1 VDQEASG
8 ANGRAAVE
16 LGAVPETLL
25 WTLYHRAAEARR
37 PDAVIHD
44 PWAVE
49 LVDALDVPFEQRF
62 GRAPEAIA
70 QWQALRALC
79 FDRVIARFLA
89 RNPGASVVALGEGL
103 ETQFWRVDDDRV
115 RWLGVDLPETVELR
129 RRVLPPA
136 PRQRLL
142 ACSATDERWL
152 DEVDTARPVL
162 VTAQGLLMYLSPDE
176 VHRLIAACASRI
188 PAGLLLFDAC
198 SRRLAE
204 RSRARRLGAEGGYRP
219 PPWTW
224 GIDAAERRRIRAT
237 PGITSLHTL
246 RLPRGRGPLL
256 RWLLPA
262 AAVVPLLR
270 RALLSVE
277 LARIGPPAQ
286 KTG

>member
-1 VDQEASG
+1 MDQEGPG
-8 ANGRAAVE
+8 ANGRAAAE

-25 WTLYHRAAEARR
+25 WTLHHRAAEARR

-49 LVDALDVPFEQRF
+49 LADALDVPFERRF
-62 GRAPEAIA
+62 GPAPEALA

-79 FDRVIARFLA
+79 FDRAIATFLV

-103 ETQFWRVDDDRV
+103 ETQFWRVDDGRV

-129 RRVLPPA
+129 RRVLPPP
-136 PRQRLL
+136 PRQRLV
-142 ACSATDERWL
+142 ACSVTDERWL
-152 DEVDTARPVL
+152 DEVDATRPVL
-162 VTAQGLLMYLSPDE
+162 VTAQGLLMYLTPDE
-176 VHRLIAACASRI
+176 VHRLIATCARRI
-188 PAGLLLFDAC
+188 PAGLLLFDAV
-198 SRRLAE
+198 SRRVAE
-204 RSRARRLGAEGGYRP
+204 RTRERPLGAEGGYRP

-224 GIDAAERRRIRAT
+224 GIDAAERRRIRAI
-237 PGITSLHTL
+237 PRIASLRTL
-246 RLPRGRGPLL
+246 ALPRGRTPFF

-262 AAVVPLLR
+262 AALAPPLR
-270 RALLSVE
+270 RALLSIE